1 MAYYLLIQPR
11 KSWALLLPDK
21 KSLNMKKNIYIFSVL
36 LVNFT
41 TIHAQSER
49 FSKDFEPIRSE
60 LTKWDPVRGEWLAS
74 SIVAMS
80 KKEAIPDRTFP
91 EDFTPAEMLRLV
103 PQPTRNAVEQTATT
117 NLQNA
122 TEADRNQWNTVA
134 SVVSRPSCKPTIGRS
149 YGDPHLSSFDGASY
163 SFQTVGEFVL
173 AKSASQNFEI
183 QTRQQPQSDDFS
195 LNTAVAM
202 NVAGDRVGI
211 YPNQKPDNVSTSA
224 LRVNGAAINLAG
236 RTYFLPNGGTI
247 RYSSNTYVI
256 TWPTGEV
263 VNAQVRNSIL
273 LNFINLTVQV
283 NPCAQRDLQG
293 LLGNAN
299 GSKNDDFEIRTSGN
313 RPAYLAF
320 SSFGNDQMQA
330 ASNAAEKEY
339 LAFLARD
346 YAREFRVISENSLFD
361 YGFGQNTFSYTDESF
376 PRVHRTVGDLT
387 NDRQNSAR
395 RNCEEQGV
403 SAEEMRGCIYDNAYL
418 EIPPSPRPVIND
430 PTTGAVLGR
439 VEKPIRNVNPPAA
452 GVREESNK
460 VEREVIV
467 PGPQSIEQQRQTTN
481 EKPSKITKPVTTT
494 PVNDEKDTKPAVIFS
509 KPEPTIEKPKPSI
522 PSKPSTPSI
531 PSTPSK
537 PANPTVKPP
546 APAPAKVITPAKIG
560 KG

>member
-1 MAYYLLIQPR
+1 M
-11 KSWALLLPDK
+11 
-21 KSLNMKKNIYIFSVL
+21 
-36 LVNFT
+36 
-41 TIHAQSER
+41 
-49 FSKDFEPIRSE
+49 
-60 LTKWDPVRGEWLAS
+60 
-74 SIVAMS
+74 
-80 KKEAIPDRTFP
+80 
-91 EDFTPAEMLRLV
+91 
-103 PQPTRNAVEQTATT
+103 
-117 NLQNA
+117 
-122 TEADRNQWNTVA
+122 
-134 SVVSRPSCKPTIGRS
+134 
-149 YGDPHLSSFDGASY
+149 
-163 SFQTVGEFVL
+163 
-173 AKSASQNFEI
+173 
-183 QTRQQPQSDDFS
+183 
-195 LNTAVAM
+195 
-202 NVAGDRVGI
+202 
-211 YPNQKPDNVSTSA
+211 
-224 LRVNGAAINLAG
+224 
-236 RTYFLPNGGTI
+236 
-247 RYSSNTYVI
+247 
-256 TWPTGEV
+256 
-263 VNAQVRNSIL
+263 
-273 LNFINLTVQV
+273 
-283 NPCAQRDLQG
+283 
-293 LLGNAN
+293 GNAN

-361 YGFGQNTFSYTDESF
+361 YAFGQNTYSYTDESF

-509 KPEPTIEKPKPSI
+509 KPQPTIEKPKPSTPSI
-522 PSKPSTPSI
+522 PSKPSAPAI
-531 PSTPSK
+531 PSK
-537 PANPTVKPP
+537 PANTPVKPP
-546 APAPAKVITPAKIG
+546 APSPAKVITPAKIG